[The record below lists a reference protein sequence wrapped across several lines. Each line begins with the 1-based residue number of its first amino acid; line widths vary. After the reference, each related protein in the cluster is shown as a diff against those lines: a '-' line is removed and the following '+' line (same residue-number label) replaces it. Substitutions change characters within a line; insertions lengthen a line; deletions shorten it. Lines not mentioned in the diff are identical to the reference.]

1 MQKLFNTFLTKMNME
16 DNDKTYQL
24 ETDLFGVVDKKE
36 KEAGIAFNKQLK
48 REHRKKIRNQKEK
61 IQSQRHEEAIKMQ
74 EEPLDKENKKLNKQL
89 IALAKTKIQSLQP
102 NEIENSKKL
111 GIDIQPKELV
121 QTMTFLALSSHS
133 CWLEKKDI
141 HTFFDNSGNFECSTF
156 DPFAYLYQWFTYI
169 DHEQLGSD
177 KFNDKTLEIFEIHN
191 LQVEVF
197 IKIFDAIDAAGGE
210 FSDVNEWRYGLP
222 IKRKKIKKILKIG
235 QVLYPDE
242 FKTILKA
249 CTDYLEDIN
258 GPHLSAKQ
266 VNGILYLKLMHK
278 TNVETEISN
287 YYSREEVI
295 HNCFSGG
302 LILQGLGKFSHKTPK
317 KLLYF
322 FDRNPSLMRAG
333 RVTTTM
339 RWNDPRTIDKA
350 REDEERNTFRESNNE
365 YEQRHNE
372 LATAWNNGL
381 FGPYEYEVTEREVSF
396 KWRYPQFFKP
406 DSIADIVNDHTYIFE
421 YILDTY
427 EGPRYPEPP
436 HLKYQGGKV

>member
-1 MQKLFNTFLTKMNME
+1 MNME
-16 DNDKTYQL
+16 DSDKKYKS
-24 ETDLFGVVDKKE
+24 ETDLFGVVDQKE
-36 KEAGIAFNKQLK
+36 KEVAIAFNKQAK
-48 REHRKKIRNQKEK
+48 SEHRKKVRHQQEK
-61 IQSQRHEEAIKMQ
+61 IQSQRHEEATKRQ
-74 EEPLDKENKKLNKQL
+74 EELLDKENKKLNKQL

-102 NEIENSKKL
+102 DEMENCKKL

-121 QTMTFLALSSHS
+121 QTMTFLALSSYS

-141 HTFFDNSGNFECSTF
+141 HTFFDKCGNFECTTF

-169 DHEQLGSD
+169 DHEKLGSD

-197 IKIFDAIDAAGGE
+197 IKIFDAIDSGGGE
-210 FSDVNEWRYGLP
+210 FLDVNEWRYGLP

-242 FKTILKA
+242 FKAILKA

-266 VNGILYLKLMHK
+266 VNGVLYLKLMHK
-278 TNVETEISN
+278 TNAVSEICN

-295 HNCFSGG
+295 NNFFSGG
-302 LILQGLGKFSHKTPK
+302 LILRGLGKFTHKTPK
-317 KLLYF
+317 KLHYF
-322 FDRNPSLMRAG
+322 FNTNPSLMRAG
-333 RVTTTM
+333 RVTTSM
-339 RWNDPRTIDKA
+339 RWDDPRTTDIA
-350 REDEERNTFRESNNE
+350 REDDKRNTFRESSDE

-372 LATAWNNGL
+372 LAVAWNNGL

-396 KWRYPQFFKP
+396 KWKYPKFFKL
-406 DSIADIVNDHTYIFE
+406 DSMADIVNDHAYIFE
-421 YILDTY
+421 YILDAY
-427 EGPRYPEPP
+427 EGSRYPEPP
-436 HLKYQGGKV
+436 YIKYQGGKI